1 MPQNERQHMPD
12 RLKVPPQNAEA
23 EESVL
28 GAIMIDRDAI
38 IKVTDI
44 ISAGDFYVPAH
55 AVIFEAI
62 VKLFERHE
70 PIDIVSLSN
79 RLKEDGVLDR
89 AGGAAYLST
98 LVERVPS
105 ASHIVH
111 YAELVKEKKVLRSI
125 IEAGGAMTEAAFN
138 PQGAVED
145 ILDEAEQKIFAISQG
160 SVRQKFVAVKDE
172 LQNAYERIERL
183 HNGDGAMRG
192 VGTGFP
198 DLDNCLSGLQKSDLV
213 IIGARPSLGKTTF
226 ALDIARHAAIRESVP
241 VGIFSLEMS
250 RDQVID
256 RLIAAESQVPLWK
269 LRTGRMQDDMDFQMV
284 QAGLDVL
291 SKANIFIDDTASPTI
306 LQMKSMARRLQ
317 MEHGLGLILVDYLQ
331 LIQPRLGGDNTV
343 AQITEI
349 SRGLKGMARELNVPV
364 VALSQLSREVDKR
377 EVKVPRLSD
386 LLDSGSIEQDA
397 DVVMFIYRK
406 DRDKLTPGPE
416 GQGEAEI
423 IVAKHRNGPLT
434 TAKVMFDHDKVS
446 FRSIDT
452 AHADSHF

>member
-1 MPQNERQHMPD
+1 MSAS
-12 RLKVPPQNAEA
+12 LKVPPQNIEA

-28 GAIMIDRDAI
+28 GALMIDRDAI
-38 IKVTDI
+38 IKITDI
-44 ISAGDFYVPAH
+44 IISADFYIPAH
-55 AVIFEAI
+55 ALIFEAI

-70 PIDIVSLSN
+70 PIDIVSLSH
-79 RLKEDGVLDR
+79 RLKEDGALER
-89 AGGAAYLST
+89 AGGTAYLST

-105 ASHIVH
+105 SSHIVH

-125 IEAGGAMTEAAFN
+125 IAAGGAMTEAAFN
-138 PQGAVED
+138 PQHPVEN
-145 ILDEAEQKIFAISQG
+145 ILDDAEQHIFAISQG

-183 HNGDGAMRG
+183 HRGEGTLRG
-192 VGTGFP
+192 VGTGFV

-213 IIGARPSLGKTTF
+213 IIGARPSLGKTTL
-226 ALDIARHAAIRESVP
+226 ALDIARHAAIREGVP

-250 RDQVID
+250 REQVID

-291 SKANIFIDDTASPTI
+291 SKAPMFIDDTASPTI

-317 MEHGLGLILVDYLQ
+317 IEHGLGLLIVDYLQ

-349 SRGLKGMARELNVPV
+349 SRGLKAMARELNIPV
-364 VALSQLSREVDKR
+364 LALSQLSREVDKR

-386 LLDSGSIEQDA
+386 LRDSGSIEQDA

-406 DRDKLTPGPE
+406 DRDKLNPDPSE
-416 GQGEAEI
+416 QGAAEI

-434 TAKVMFDHDKVS
+434 VAKVMFDHEKVS
-446 FRSIDT
+446 FRSIDRV
-452 AHADSHF
+452 HAQSHF

>member
-1 MPQNERQHMPD
+1 MNPTPTTLR
-12 RLKVPPQNAEA
+12 VPPQNIEA

-28 GAIMIDRDAI
+28 GAILIDRDAV
-38 IKVTDI
+38 IKVTDMLT
-44 ISAGDFYVPAH
+44 APDFYLPAH
-55 AVIFEAI
+55 GLIFDAI

-70 PIDIVSLSN
+70 PIDIVSMSN
-79 RLKEDGVLDR
+79 RLKDDGVLDR
-89 AGGAAYLST
+89 VGGAAYLST

-105 ASHIVH
+105 SSHIVH
-111 YAELVKEKKVLRSI
+111 YAELVKEKSILRAI
-125 IEAGGAMTEAAFN
+125 IGASGAMSESAFN
-138 PQGAVED
+138 PQIPVHD

-183 HNGDGAMRG
+183 HRGEGALRG

-213 IIGARPSLGKTTF
+213 IIGARPSLGKTSF
-226 ALDIARHAAIRESVP
+226 ALDIARHAAVKEGFS

-250 RDQVID
+250 REQVID
-256 RLIAAESQVPLWK
+256 RLIAAESEVPLWK

-291 SKANIFIDDTASPTI
+291 SKAPIYVDDTASPTI

-317 MEHGLGLILVDYLQ
+317 MEHGLDLVVVDYLQ

-349 SRGLKGMARELNVPV
+349 SRGLKALARELNVPV

-386 LLDSGSIEQDA
+386 LRDSGSIEQDA

-406 DRDKLTPGPE
+406 DRDKLNPDPGE
-416 GQGEAEI
+416 LNTAEI

-434 TAKVMFDHDKVS
+434 VAKVKFDPDKVS

-452 AHADSHF
+452 AHADNSPF

>member
-1 MPQNERQHMPD
+1 
-12 RLKVPPQNAEA
+12 
-23 EESVL
+23 
-28 GAIMIDRDAI
+28 MIDRDAI
-38 IKVTDI
+38 VKVTDI
-44 ISAGDFYVPAH
+44 LTARDFYVPAH
-55 AVIFEAI
+55 GLIYEAI
-62 VKLFERHE
+62 IRLFEKHE
-70 PIDIVSLSN
+70 PIDIVTMTN
-79 RLKEDGVLDR
+79 CLKEDGTLDR

-105 ASHIVH
+105 SSHIVH
-111 YAELVKEKKVLRSI
+111 YAELVKEKNVLRSI
-125 IEAGGAMTEAAFN
+125 ITAAAEMTEAAFN
-138 PQGAVED
+138 PQEEVDD
-145 ILDEAEQKIFAISQG
+145 ILDAAEQRIFSISQG
-160 SVRQKFVAVKDE
+160 SVRQKFVLVKDE

-183 HNGDGAMRG
+183 HRGEGTLRG

-226 ALDIARHAAIRESVP
+226 ALDIARHAAIREGFP

-250 RDQVID
+250 REQVID

-269 LRTGRMQDDMDFQMV
+269 LRTGRLQDDMDFQMV

-291 SKANIFIDDTASPTI
+291 SKAPIYIDDAASPTI

-317 MEHGLGLILVDYLQ
+317 MEHGLGLIVVDYLQ
-331 LIQPRLGGDNTV
+331 LIQPRIGGDNTV

-349 SRGLKGMARELNVPV
+349 SRGLKALARELNVPV
-364 VALSQLSREVDKR
+364 LALSQLSREVDKR

-386 LLDSGSIEQDA
+386 LRDSGSIEQDA

-406 DRDKLTPGPE
+406 DRDKLNPDPDE
-416 GQGEAEI
+416 MNSAEI

-434 TAKVMFDHDKVS
+434 VAKVKFDSEKVS

-452 AHADSHF
+452 VHTNNSPF

>member
-1 MPQNERQHMPD
+1 MPTTLKVTPQNI
-12 RLKVPPQNAEA
+12 EA

-38 IKVTDI
+38 VKVTDI
-44 ISAGDFYVPAH
+44 LTARDFYVPAH
-55 AVIFEAI
+55 GLIYEAM
-62 VKLFERHE
+62 VKLFEKHE
-70 PIDIVSLSN
+70 PIDIVTMAN
-79 RLKEDGVLDR
+79 RLKEDGTLER
-89 AGGAAYLST
+89 AGGATYLST

-105 ASHIVH
+105 SSHIVH
-111 YAELVKEKKVLRSI
+111 YAELVKEKNVLRSI
-125 IEAGGAMTEAAFN
+125 ITAAAEMTEAAFN
-138 PQGAVED
+138 PQEEADD
-145 ILDEAEQKIFAISQG
+145 ILDAAEQRIFSISQG

-183 HNGDGAMRG
+183 HRGEGTLRG

-226 ALDIARHAAIRESVP
+226 ALDIARHAAIREGFP

-250 RDQVID
+250 REQVID

-269 LRTGRMQDDMDFQMV
+269 LRTGRLQDDMDFQMV

-291 SKANIFIDDTASPTI
+291 SKAPIYIDDAASPTI

-317 MEHGLGLILVDYLQ
+317 MEHGLGLIVVDYLQ
-331 LIQPRLGGDNTV
+331 LIQPRIGGDNTV

-349 SRGLKGMARELNVPV
+349 SRGLKALARELNVPV

-386 LLDSGSIEQDA
+386 LRDSGSIEQDA

-406 DRDKLTPGPE
+406 DRDKLNPDPE
-416 GQGEAEI
+416 EMNSAEI

-434 TAKVMFDHDKVS
+434 VAKVKFDSEKVS
-446 FRSIDT
+446 FRSIDEVHT
-452 AHADSHF
+452 NNSPF